1 MIHFLFLGGIIGFSS
16 SEGTI
21 QRWELTSHVVAK
33 IKSDMEER
41 VGLKKDFAK
50 PKELQQGRIAFN
62 SIQIQ
67 LLIYFANT
75 DICNNQK

>member
-41 VGLKKDFAK
+41 VGLKKGVAK
-50 PKELQQGRIAFN
+50 SRVTARKNRF
-62 SIQIQ
+62 
-67 LLIYFANT
+67 
-75 DICNNQK
+75 

>member
-1 MIHFLFLGGIIGFSS
+1 MIHFSFLGGIIGFSS

-41 VGLKKDFAK
+41 VGLM
-50 PKELQQGRIAFN
+50 LQ
-62 SIQIQ
+62 
-67 LLIYFANT
+67 
-75 DICNNQK
+75 NQKSYSKEELLLMKRQ